1 MGKTLH
7 PGETMPELEIA
18 STQVTPIKTGGN
30 GRWQLLVVYRG
41 KHCPLC
47 RVYLSTLEA
56 MKDEFAKLN
65 VEVLVASADPKEKAE
80 AFAAE
85 LHLTMPVGYG
95 LTMDQM
101 RTLGLYISNPRDAS
115 ETDRPFAEPG
125 LFVVNPDGLL
135 QAADRSNAPWLR
147 PELAVVA
154 RGIGIVQSRPPLI
167 RGTAE

>member
-1 MGKTLH
+1 MIKTLH
-7 PGETMPELEIA
+7 PGEAMPELEIA
-18 STQVTPIKTGGN
+18 STQGLTIKTGGK
-30 GRWQLLVVYRG
+30 GRWQLLIVYRG

-47 RVYLSTLEA
+47 KIYLSTLEA

-65 VEVLVASADPKEKAE
+65 VQVLVASADPREKAE
-80 AFAAE
+80 AFVSE

-95 LTMDQM
+95 LTMAQM

-125 LFVVNPDGLL
+125 LFIVNTDGLL

-147 PELAVVA
+147 PELAMVE
-154 RGIGIVQSRPPLI
+154 RGIGIVQSRLPQI